1 MASRVKRNT
10 LNKHLAAMISW
21 FILWQLLQP
30 PTTNLSMDLP
40 PEWVVWQLMHSDFP
54 EPDAQTVWYAYPNGG
69 QIKVSKSASEFEI
82 GPQTLCIEWY
92 PPE

>member
-1 MASRVKRNT
+1 
-10 LNKHLAAMISW
+10 MISW

-40 PEWVVWQLMHSDFP
+40 PEWMVGQLMHSDFP

-69 QIKVSKSASEFEI
+69 RIKVSKSAPEFET
-82 GPQTLCIEWY
+82 GHQTLCIEWY